1 MEHVYL
7 FTGFPGFI
15 SNQLIM
21 ELLRRDEALN
31 KIYLLVL
38 PEQKVKAEAEIKS
51 IENELDGAKVVFE
64 MVIGDITK
72 ENLDIPFDLIHNLQ
86 QEITHVFHLAAIYD
100 LAVPEKI
107 AQLVNVVGTKHV
119 NEWVKGLT
127 KLKRYTYFS
136 TAYVVGNREGNLYEH
151 ELVFPKSFKNHY
163 ERTKFDAEL
172 LVEELKKEVPITIIR
187 PGIVKGHSQTG
198 HTIKFDGPYFILN
211 FLDRLSFLPLFPNI
225 SSERETV
232 VNLVPID
239 YIIQAT
245 AYLALYKESAGKTYH
260 LTDPNP
266 CTATEVYE
274 LFVGELYKK
283 KPKGYVPMVL
293 SQAFLS
299 IRPVRAYLGV
309 EKEALDYFT
318 WKGRFDSTEAQKD
331 LAGSGIVCP
340 NFRKGVPAM
349 VDFYLRY
356 KNDKEYQIKIR

>member
-64 MVIGDITK
+64 MVIGYITK

-136 TAYVVGNREGNLYEH
+136 TAYVAGNRGEICTSMNWSFQKALRTIMNGLNLTPNYW
-151 ELVFPKSFKNHY
+151 S
-163 ERTKFDAEL
+163 RS
-172 LVEELKKEVPITIIR
+172 LKKR
-187 PGIVKGHSQTG
+187 
-198 HTIKFDGPYFILN
+198 F
-211 FLDRLSFLPLFPNI
+211 RLP
-225 SSERETV
+225 
-232 VNLVPID
+232 
-239 YIIQAT
+239 
-245 AYLALYKESAGKTYH
+245 
-260 LTDPNP
+260 
-266 CTATEVYE
+266 
-274 LFVGELYKK
+274 
-283 KPKGYVPMVL
+283 
-293 SQAFLS
+293 
-299 IRPVRAYLGV
+299 
-309 EKEALDYFT
+309 
-318 WKGRFDSTEAQKD
+318 
-331 LAGSGIVCP
+331 
-340 NFRKGVPAM
+340 
-349 VDFYLRY
+349 
-356 KNDKEYQIKIR
+356 